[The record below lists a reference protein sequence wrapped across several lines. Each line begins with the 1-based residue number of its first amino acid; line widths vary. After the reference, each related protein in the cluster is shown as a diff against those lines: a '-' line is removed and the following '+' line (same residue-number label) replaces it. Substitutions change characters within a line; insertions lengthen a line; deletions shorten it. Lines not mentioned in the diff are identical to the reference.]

1 MQAIGVE
8 TSTADIDP
16 GFITRVISVL
26 NKNVYG
32 DQDQELQ
39 MSHTLLQL
47 QQKAAEEG
55 AECITG
61 IRFMVVPSHDH
72 PGVMLMAAYGTI
84 SLH

>member
-26 NKNVYG
+26 NKAVYG
-32 DQDQELQ
+32 DQELQ

-61 IRFMVVPSHDH
+61 IRFMVVPSHEH

>member
-8 TSTADIDP
+8 TSTTADIDP

-26 NKNVYG
+26 NKDVYG
-32 DQDQELQ
+32 DQELQ

-55 AECITG
+55 AEYITG